1 VIARLLAASL
11 LALLPAMAAAHTE
24 HTEHPEHSEHGA
36 HSAHSEHG
44 GGTPLGTTGAVAI
57 LGYQVELL
65 SHPGPLTTRE
75 RAHVVAKVVK
85 GPEGMEVSGGTV
97 LIGFAAPGEAQEVK
111 PATELTWAGNYAL
124 AVTPDRT
131 GPHQVRVVLVELEG
145 RRFEPP
151 LVVDFPVTVARAPG
165 LGAAVWTLL
174 VLVGGVTVAGLYLV
188 AVRARAGAP
197 AGTPVDLLEIPWLR
211 RMLTARAFQPALQ
224 IPLLVLMAIVV
235 WLGFNDVQ
243 EGGVNLAT
251 KLTWTIWWA
260 GIIFTFVLLGRVWC
274 LACPFGALNE
284 WAARLTGAWR
294 RLPRPLRNI
303 WWATGA
309 FVLLTWADEQLG
321 VVRSPRITGW
331 IVLFFVVLAVAVGLR
346 YERRSFCR
354 YLCPIGGLIGLY
366 SMTAPLELRAKDAGT
381 CRTHAD
387 KTCYRGGRGARGCP
401 MFEFPQAMD
410 RNNYCTLCAECVKG
424 CGRDNLAVRFRSFGK
439 DLWTS
444 GRRTLDE
451 AYLAVMLVG
460 LTLLVTAQML
470 SAWPGWISALAR
482 WLPATVRGAL
492 QPVTYLT
499 AVESAVLLVGSLVV
513 GPLLVLATAA
523 TADRLAGQKRL
534 GLRRTFIVFGYM
546 FIPVG
551 LAVHLAHNLAH
562 LLLEGG
568 GIVPV
573 VQRAAA
579 LYTPFWLGEPDWQVA
594 PIAPEAVVGLLQTA
608 VVVLCF
614 AVSLLAGHRLSLRA
628 YVDRRAAL
636 RAVIPFAVL
645 SFAFAVLS
653 IVLLRQPMGMRHGM

>member
-1 VIARLLAASL
+1 MIARLLAAAL
-11 LALLPAMAAAHTE
+11 VMLLPAAAAAD
-24 HTEHPEHSEHGA
+24 GK
-36 HSAHSEHG
+36 HG
-44 GGTPLGTTGAVAI
+44 GSSALGATGSVAI
-57 LGYQVELL
+57 LGYRVELV
-65 SHPGPLTTRE
+65 SEPGPLARGEQT
-75 RAHVVAKVVK
+75 HVVAKVVADPL
-85 GPEGMEVSGGTV
+85 GIPVPGGVV
-97 LIGFAAPGEAQEVK
+97 LIGFAAPGEAHDLK
-111 PATELTWAGNYAL
+111 PAPELTWAGSYAL
-124 AVTPDRT
+124 AITPERT
-131 GPHQVRVVLVELEG
+131 GPHRVRVVLAELEG

-174 VLVGGVTVAGLYLV
+174 VLLGAGTVAGLYLV
-188 AVRARAGAP
+188 VVRARPGAP
-197 AGTPVDLLEIPWLR
+197 GATAVDLLAIPWLR
-211 RMLTARAFQPALQ
+211 RLLPSPAFQLSLQ
-224 IPLLVLMAIVV
+224 LPLFGLMGVVVL
-235 WLGFNDVQ
+235 LGFFDVQ
-243 EGGVNLAT
+243 DGGVNLAT

-260 GIIFTFVLLGRVWC
+260 GIIFTFVLMGRVWC

-284 WAARLTGAWR
+284 WTARLAGAWR
-294 RLPRPLRNI
+294 RLPRTFRNI

-331 IVLFFVVLAVAVGLR
+331 IVLFFVALAVAVGLR

-366 SMTAPLELRAKDAGT
+366 SMTAPLELRVRDAGT

-387 KTCYRGGRGARGCP
+387 KTCYRGGEGAHGCP

-424 CGRDNLAVRFRSFGK
+424 CGRDNLVLRFRSFGK
-439 DLWTS
+439 DLWAS
-444 GRRTLDE
+444 GRRVLDE
-451 AYLAVMLVG
+451 AYLAVALVG

-470 SAWPGWISALAR
+470 DGWPAFISALAR
-482 WLPATVRGAL
+482 WLPAAVRGGL
-492 QPVTYLT
+492 KPVAYLT

-513 GPLLVLATAA
+513 GPLLVLASAA
-523 TADRLAGQKRL
+523 MTDRLAGRNRL
-534 GLRRTFIVFGYM
+534 GLRRTFVVFGYM

-579 LYTPFWLGEPDWQVA
+579 LYTPVWLGEPDWRVD
-594 PIAPEAVVGLLQTA
+594 PIAPDAAVALLQ
-608 VVVLCF
+608 VGVLVGF
-614 AVSLLAGHRLSLRA
+614 FVVSLIAGHRLSLRA
-628 YVDRRAAL
+628 YPDRRTAL
-636 RAVIPFAVL
+636 RAVLPFVVL
-645 SFAFAVLS
+645 SFAFTVLS
-653 IVLLRQPMGMRHGM
+653 IVLLQQPMGMRHGM